1 MNDFHKKNSLKP
13 GMLKEELRANLNI
26 EPRFFSNL
34 ITSLKDVVIEK
45 ELVRLATF
53 SVALSQ
59 VDETLKINIIGLLEK
74 GGFQPPTKEEL
85 SQSLKLDM
93 KHLLDILKLMVKED
107 NLVRIN
113 DSMYITSFTY
123 RKWLRTS
130 RVFLAE
136 NPK

>member
-59 VDETLKINIIGLLEK
+59 VDETLKINIID
-74 GGFQPPTKEEL
+74 
-85 SQSLKLDM
+85 SLKKADFSLRP
-93 KHLLDILKLMVKED
+93 KKNYL
-107 NLVRIN
+107 NL
-113 DSMYITSFTY
+113 
-123 RKWLRTS
+123 
-130 RVFLAE
+130 
-136 NPK
+136 